1 MAFLI
6 SKTVRKSDKYQ
17 LIYSINLST
26 FLMRIDFVEYIC
38 KTKRKNMKI
47 PIIKHLVNFV
57 EANDEDYIH
66 ETIEV
71 LESLADV
78 PTLKDEELEVIGE
91 LISNL
96 YGAIEVNKEITSG
109 VEKKDALNGFMKR
122 VLGSIN

>member
-1 MAFLI
+1 
-6 SKTVRKSDKYQ
+6 
-17 LIYSINLST
+17 
-26 FLMRIDFVEYIC
+26 
-38 KTKRKNMKI
+38 MKI

-96 YGAIEVNKEITSG
+96 YGSLEVSKEITYG
-109 VEKKDALNGFMKR
+109 TPKKDALNGFMKR

>member
-1 MAFLI
+1 
-6 SKTVRKSDKYQ
+6 
-17 LIYSINLST
+17 
-26 FLMRIDFVEYIC
+26 
-38 KTKRKNMKI
+38 MKI
-47 PIIKHLVNFV
+47 PVIKHLVNFV

-66 ETIEV
+66 ETLEV

-96 YGAIEVNKEITSG
+96 YGALEVNREITNGTS
-109 VEKKDALNGFMKR
+109 KKDALNGFMKR

>member
-1 MAFLI
+1 
-6 SKTVRKSDKYQ
+6 
-17 LIYSINLST
+17 
-26 FLMRIDFVEYIC
+26 
-38 KTKRKNMKI
+38 MKI
-47 PIIKHLVNFV
+47 PIIKHLVDFV
-57 EANDEDYIH
+57 DNNDLDYIH

-96 YGAIEVNKEITSG
+96 YGAVEVQKEISEG
-109 VEKKDALNGFMKR
+109 VAKKDALNGFMKR

>member
-1 MAFLI
+1 
-6 SKTVRKSDKYQ
+6 
-17 LIYSINLST
+17 
-26 FLMRIDFVEYIC
+26 
-38 KTKRKNMKI
+38 MKI

-96 YGAIEVNKEITSG
+96 YGSLEVNKEITNGTS
-109 VEKKDALNGFMKR
+109 KKDALNGFMKR
-122 VLGSIN
+122 VLGSI

>member
-1 MAFLI
+1 
-6 SKTVRKSDKYQ
+6 
-17 LIYSINLST
+17 
-26 FLMRIDFVEYIC
+26 
-38 KTKRKNMKI
+38 MKI

-96 YGAIEVNKEITSG
+96 YGAIEVNKEITDG
-109 VEKKDALNGFMKR
+109 TPKKEALNGFMKR
-122 VLGSIN
+122 VLGYQ

>member
-1 MAFLI
+1 
-6 SKTVRKSDKYQ
+6 
-17 LIYSINLST
+17 
-26 FLMRIDFVEYIC
+26 
-38 KTKRKNMKI
+38 MKI

-66 ETIEV
+66 ETLEV

-96 YGAIEVNKEITSG
+96 YGSIEVNKEITNG
-109 VEKKDALNGFMKR
+109 TPKKDALNGFMKR

>member
-1 MAFLI
+1 
-6 SKTVRKSDKYQ
+6 
-17 LIYSINLST
+17 
-26 FLMRIDFVEYIC
+26 
-38 KTKRKNMKI
+38 MKI

-57 EANDEDYIH
+57 EANDEDFIH
-66 ETIEV
+66 EAIEV

-96 YGAIEVNKEITSG
+96 YGAIEVNKEISDGTP
-109 VEKKDALNGFMKR
+109 KKDALNGFMKR

>member
-1 MAFLI
+1 
-6 SKTVRKSDKYQ
+6 
-17 LIYSINLST
+17 
-26 FLMRIDFVEYIC
+26 
-38 KTKRKNMKI
+38 MKI

-66 ETIEV
+66 ETLEV

-91 LISNL
+91 LISNH
-96 YGAIEVNKEITSG
+96 YGALEVNIEITNGTS
-109 VEKKDALNGFMKR
+109 KKDALNGFMKR

>member
-1 MAFLI
+1 
-6 SKTVRKSDKYQ
+6 
-17 LIYSINLST
+17 
-26 FLMRIDFVEYIC
+26 
-38 KTKRKNMKI
+38 MKI
-47 PIIKHLVNFV
+47 PIIKHLVTFV

-96 YGAIEVNKEITSG
+96 YGAIEVNKEITDG
-109 VEKKDALNGFMKR
+109 TPKKEALNGFMKR

>member
-1 MAFLI
+1 
-6 SKTVRKSDKYQ
+6 
-17 LIYSINLST
+17 
-26 FLMRIDFVEYIC
+26 
-38 KTKRKNMKI
+38 MKI

-57 EANDEDYIH
+57 ETNDEDYIH

-96 YGAIEVNKEITSG
+96 YGALEVNKEITNGTS
-109 VEKKDALNGFMKR
+109 KKDALNGFMKR

>member
-1 MAFLI
+1 
-6 SKTVRKSDKYQ
+6 
-17 LIYSINLST
+17 
-26 FLMRIDFVEYIC
+26 
-38 KTKRKNMKI
+38 MKI

-78 PTLKDEELEVIGE
+78 PTIKDEELEVIGE

-96 YGAIEVNKEITSG
+96 YGVLEVGKENTNG
-109 VEKKDALNGFMKR
+109 TPKKDALNGFMKR
-122 VLGSIN
+122 VLGSIS

>member
-1 MAFLI
+1 
-6 SKTVRKSDKYQ
+6 
-17 LIYSINLST
+17 
-26 FLMRIDFVEYIC
+26 
-38 KTKRKNMKI
+38 MKI

-96 YGAIEVNKEITSG
+96 YGSLEVSKEITNG
-109 VEKKDALNGFMKR
+109 TPKKDALNGFMNR

>member
-1 MAFLI
+1 
-6 SKTVRKSDKYQ
+6 
-17 LIYSINLST
+17 
-26 FLMRIDFVEYIC
+26 
-38 KTKRKNMKI
+38 MKI

-57 EANDEDYIH
+57 EANDEDFIH

-96 YGAIEVNKEITSG
+96 YGAIEVNKEISDGTP
-109 VEKKDALNGFMKR
+109 KKDALNGFMKR

>member
-1 MAFLI
+1 
-6 SKTVRKSDKYQ
+6 
-17 LIYSINLST
+17 
-26 FLMRIDFVEYIC
+26 
-38 KTKRKNMKI
+38 MKI

-78 PTLKDEELEVIGE
+78 PTIKDEELEVIGE

-96 YGAIEVNKEITSG
+96 YGALEVGKEITNGTS
-109 VEKKDALNGFMKR
+109 KKDALNGFMKR
-122 VLGSIN
+122 VLGSIS